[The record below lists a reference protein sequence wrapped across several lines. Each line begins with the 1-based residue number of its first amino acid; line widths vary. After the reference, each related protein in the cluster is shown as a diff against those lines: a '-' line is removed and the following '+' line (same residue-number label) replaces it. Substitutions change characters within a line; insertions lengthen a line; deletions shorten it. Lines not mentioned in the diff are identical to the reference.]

1 MCAEDDKVG
10 ADHMGG
16 LRCRLGCVEAGG
28 PRRRGLASATRVR
41 VWAAA
46 SGMVRSWV
54 MGGDRVGRRLGGA
67 YAPLWTS
74 LNLPIRAARAAG
86 DLSRAHMAGMGR
98 LLALYIS
105 KGAGTHA

>member
-46 SGMVRSWV
+46 SGRVRSRV
-54 MGGDRVGRRLGGA
+54 LMGGDRVGRRLGGA

-74 LNLPIRAARAAG
+74 LNFALDEAGAARARQATYRG
-86 DLSRAHMAGMGR
+86 HLASMGQI
-98 LLALYIS
+98 LAL
-105 KGAGTHA
+105 